1 MPFFGQRRGRGRGAF
16 RPHKGIG
23 FWGSLG
29 QRQAQ
34 KSQKQH
40 KDMPPGSDSKR
51 LYVFSIVSIVY
62 TRVLSLAPTHT
73 HSKQSKAHTQIQAYT
88 QIQAQAEAQSERH
101 RQGPICALIST
112 FEL

>member
-1 MPFFGQRRGRGRGAF
+1 MRGGGAF

-62 TRVLSLAPTHT
+62 TRALSLSLPHT
-73 HSKQSKAHTQIQAYT
+73 HSKQSKAHTQIQAHT
-88 QIQAQAEAQSERH
+88 QRQAQAESERH
-101 RQGPICALIST
+101 RQGPICVLIST